1 MTRLPSVPSS
11 LRRRT
16 TAAASALFVV
26 GLDSVVLLL
35 RALLRV
41 LWRPLR
47 TGVTGA
53 PGMGGG
59 RKRVLFV
66 RPDALGDLVLW
77 SASFPA
83 LTQIYPKTDYA
94 WVWVGQPAQEEFA
107 GLFGLFDETVVVDA
121 RRFQATSS
129 LGYRLRTMWR
139 LSGLSGEVVIHPV
152 RSRTFLVGDALARA
166 LAAPVKIASRG
177 DTSNS
182 PRWQLRLGDRF
193 YTRLLSWTGPGHEL
207 QFTAEF
213 MAQLG
218 GADGIVPNPALRAIA
233 MREIAM
239 QARGPDI
246 AEPYFVVLPGAGWE
260 GREWG
265 VPRFVAAAGLIQQD
279 NGWLC
284 VWAGSAD
291 ERRRLSPSLEP
302 AQLRAVDLIGK
313 TSTVELLRL
322 IAGARMVLTN
332 EASGAHLGAACGVP
346 TVVIAGGGHV
356 DRFVPWGSMT
366 TVMNTMPCFGCNWD
380 CIHPPR
386 SHEPVPCIA
395 SIDVAQVPQRA
406 GQR

>member
-1 MTRLPSVPSS
+1 
-11 LRRRT
+11 
-16 TAAASALFVV
+16 
-26 GLDSVVLLL
+26 
-35 RALLRV
+35 
-41 LWRPLR
+41 
-47 TGVTGA
+47 
-53 PGMGGG
+53 
-59 RKRVLFV
+59 
-66 RPDALGDLVLW
+66 
-77 SASFPA
+77 
-83 LTQIYPKTDYA
+83 LTQIYPKTDYI
-94 WVWVGQPAQEEFA
+94 WVWVGQPAQQEFA
-107 GLFGLFDETVVVDA
+107 GLFGLFDETVAIDA
-121 RRFQATSS
+121 WRFQARSS

-139 LSGLSGEVVIHPV
+139 LSGLSGDVVIHPV

-182 PRWQLRLGDRF
+182 PHWQLRLGDRF
-193 YTRLLSWTGPGHEL
+193 YTRVLSWTDPGHEL
-207 QFTAEF
+207 QFTADF

-218 GADGIVPNPALRAIA
+218 AAGGIAPHPALRAIA
-233 MREIAM
+233 R
-239 QARGPDI
+239 QAPGPDI
-246 AEPYFVVLPGAGWE
+246 TEPYFVVLPGAGWA

-265 VPRFVAAAGLIQQD
+265 VHRFMAAAGRIQQE

-302 AQLRAVDLIGK
+302 AQLRAVDLMGK

-332 EASGAHLGAACGVP
+332 EAGGAHLAAACGVP

-366 TVMNTMPCFGCNWD
+366 TVVNTMPCFGCNWD
-380 CIHPPR
+380 CIHPLR

-395 SIDVAQVPQRA
+395 SIDVARVPHRT

>member
-47 TGVTGA
+47 TGVTGD
-53 PGMGGG
+53 PGKGGG

-166 LAAPVKIASRG
+166 R
-177 DTSNS
+177 
-182 PRWQLRLGDRF
+182 LRR
-193 YTRLLSWTGPGHEL
+193 P
-207 QFTAEF
+207 
-213 MAQLG
+213 
-218 GADGIVPNPALRAIA
+218 
-233 MREIAM
+233 
-239 QARGPDI
+239 
-246 AEPYFVVLPGAGWE
+246 
-260 GREWG
+260 
-265 VPRFVAAAGLIQQD
+265 
-279 NGWLC
+279 
-284 VWAGSAD
+284 
-291 ERRRLSPSLEP
+291 
-302 AQLRAVDLIGK
+302 
-313 TSTVELLRL
+313 
-322 IAGARMVLTN
+322 
-332 EASGAHLGAACGVP
+332 
-346 TVVIAGGGHV
+346 
-356 DRFVPWGSMT
+356 
-366 TVMNTMPCFGCNWD
+366 
-380 CIHPPR
+380 
-386 SHEPVPCIA
+386 
-395 SIDVAQVPQRA
+395 
-406 GQR
+406 